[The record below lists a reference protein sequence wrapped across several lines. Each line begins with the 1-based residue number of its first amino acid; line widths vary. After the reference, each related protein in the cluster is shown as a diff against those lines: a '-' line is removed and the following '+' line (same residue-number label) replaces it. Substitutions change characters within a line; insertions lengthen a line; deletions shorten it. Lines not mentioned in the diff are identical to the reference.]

1 MICVNAGCF
10 RDIGF
15 DLGLRRFEIANGGRL
30 GQSASQS
37 TVAKKLNIDLGRYD
51 RKSLLFARGEAVQGP
66 AQPAGRKARL
76 TISRSPAAD
85 YLWAG

>member
-10 RDIGF
+10 RDIGS

-30 GQSASQS
+30 GQSASHP
-37 TVAKKLNIDLGRYD
+37 KKLNIDLGRYD

-76 TISRSPAAD
+76 TISRSPVAD

>member
-10 RDIGF
+10 RDIGS

-30 GQSASQS
+30 
-37 TVAKKLNIDLGRYD
+37 KLNIDLGRYD